1 MKKALLFCGFIVC
14 YVTTFAQKKDSLK
27 TPNSISPNANHQ
39 SITNITPP
47 NPDAAALGKYGD
59 TPVSLYTGT
68 PSINIPLY
76 QINRAVSVPIGLSY
90 HASGVRVDE
99 ISSMVGLNWVLNVG
113 GVITCT
119 VHGIPD
125 NLTGGLQTVDGRTKF
140 NQYRQNLMT
149 YTESQAYEDGVMI
162 GAYDTEPDEYFYNFL
177 GRTGKLV
184 FDATG
189 NIFLLN
195 HKKLVVTKNTA
206 GFTITDE
213 LGTKYYFTEK
223 ETTKPTTYCF
233 DKNISYTAESAW
245 YISSIQPLN
254 GRSINFTYFSRDN
267 ITYTQGVN
275 QTNRYY
281 VTIDQNCTDDIQTP
295 CKSVYRASIKQIQQ
309 ISFDLGT
316 VDFTYES
323 RADLGFGWYR
333 LKAFEVRNLSNL
345 LIKKFSFVYAYNNV
359 SLGSQPDRYILQEVN
374 DVTDSSIPAI
384 SHKME
389 YYHFDDLPPRNSV
402 SQDHWGFYN
411 NNTASTL
418 IPQIPLSRVGFT
430 WADREPDSERSKYG
444 ILTKITYPTGGSTI
458 FGYELHDF
466 GYLKTIEGT
475 NLVEIIGGVRIKAI
489 TNIDG
494 TNPNQ
499 VHKYEYRMSDNPSRS
514 SGCLIAKPVYHYDYS
529 EQKLIQLEPIEPP
542 IVVNC
547 SFLVASSSS
556 QAYLGSTQGSHVGY
570 EEVTEFLEEST
581 ALNGKTWNKFS
592 SYRDFPDYGYIDVFP
607 FPSTTSYDG
616 ARGQAKE
623 SKTYRYDNGNFIV
636 VKKMANIYDF
646 IELSEVQGIK
656 IMKSFLKYYVGGAML
671 SHTVSK
677 EDFAYKKLWT
687 PLLESHEYSYDD
699 NGNNEL
705 HNQEINQYSSLHLQ
719 LKESQ
724 KQRSVSNEIDIE
736 RYTYPLDYSV
746 PSGVLDAS
754 TQAIKD
760 MQDKNV
766 VEKVIETQSIVKEN
780 GIEKLQNTT
789 LNTYNPSTATL
800 KEVYSFA
807 SPTGETTWTNSGIQG
822 GNFQKDIHYEQD
834 VSFDLYDTYGNLQQ
848 LTPKSGVVESYVW
861 GYDSK
866 LPILKTIGVPYSTL
880 ITYNPNASLL
890 TSDNDISSFGQI
902 IRTISNQVQT
912 FIHQPLQ
919 GLKYHF
925 DPSGIQT
932 SFVFDGSNRLK
943 LINDHEAN
951 ITDKFG
957 YFYSSGVPST
967 CTTPPPPTISISSST
982 LCDVT
987 LSASGCSG
995 TVNWSNGSVNNNI
1008 TGSSKTTQTFTAT
1021 CVDGLCVSSASNSLT
1036 IPTLPSGWSSG
1047 DIGSA
1052 NGCTQNISGN
1062 STLQGSGSV
1071 GGTDDIFH
1079 WIYKYM
1085 TGDFTMIAKIANLPA
1100 VADMRSGIMIRSN
1113 TNSNAQFYT
1122 LIQDGNANVGQLK
1135 RDSNGGTGGLYS
1147 YAPSA
1152 VNQTWIKVVKTG
1164 TSIKAYYSTDSNPEA
1179 NNQWVENFNLTGTS
1193 PTTLDFGTNYL
1204 IGLVTYG
1211 AVNQTT
1217 FTNITINGNA
1227 F

>member
-14 YVTTFAQKKDSLK
+14 YVTTFAQKKDSIK
-27 TPNSISPNANHQ
+27 IINSLSPSATHQ

-59 TPVSLYTGT
+59 TPVSLYIGT
-68 PSINIPLY
+68 PNINIPLF
-76 QINRAVSVPIGLSY
+76 QINRAVSIPIDLSY

-99 ISSMVGLNWVLNVG
+99 IPSMVGLNWVLNVG

-119 VHGIPD
+119 VHGTPD
-125 NLTGGLQTVDGRTKF
+125 NLTGGLQTTDGRTKF
-140 NQYRQNLMT
+140 NQYRQNLMNATDRQT
-149 YTESQAYEDGVMI
+149 YEIGVMN

-177 GRTGKLV
+177 GRAGKLV
-184 FDATG
+184 FDASG

-213 LGTKYYFTEK
+213 VGTKYYFTEK

-233 DKNISYTAESAW
+233 DKNINYTAESAW

-275 QTNRYY
+275 QTNRYFI
-281 VTIDQNCTDDIQTP
+281 TADQNCTDDIQTP
-295 CKSVYRASIKQIQQ
+295 CKSVYRASVKQIQQ

-345 LIKKFSFVYAYNNV
+345 LIKKFSFVYAYNSV
-359 SLGSQPDRYILQEVN
+359 PLGTQPDRYILQEVN
-374 DVTDSSIPAI
+374 DVTDSNIPAI

-389 YYHFDDLPPRNSV
+389 YYHFDDLPPRNANA
-402 SQDHWGFYN
+402 QDHWGFYN

-430 WADREPDSERSKYG
+430 WADREPDAEKSKYG
-444 ILTKITYPTGGSTI
+444 MLTKITYPTGGSTI
-458 FGYELHDF
+458 FGYESHDF
-466 GYLKTIEGT
+466 GYLKTIEGN
-475 NLVEIIGGVRIKAI
+475 NLAETTGGVRIKTI

-499 VHKYEYRMSDNPSRS
+499 IHKYEYRMGDNTLRS
-514 SGCLIAKPVYHYDYS
+514 SGCLLAKPVYYYDYS
-529 EQKLIQLEPIEPP
+529 ETKYIGNNDGYITA
-542 IVVNC
+542 NC

-570 EEVTEFLEEST
+570 EEVTEYLEEGT
-581 ALNGKTWNKFS
+581 ALNGKTTHKFS
-592 SYRDFPDYGYIDVFP
+592 SYRDFPDYGNTDIFP
-607 FPSTTSYDG
+607 FPSATSYDE
-616 ARGQAKE
+616 ARGQLKQ
-623 SKTYRYDNGNFIV
+623 KKVYRYDNGNFIV
-636 VKKMANIYDF
+636 VQKNENIYGF
-646 IELSEVQGIK
+646 TELSEVLGMK
-656 IMKSFLKYYVGGAML
+656 MMKSFMEYYVNGGML
-671 SHTVSK
+671 YHTVVT

-687 PLLESHEYSYDD
+687 PLLETHEYSYDD

-724 KQRSVSNEIDIE
+724 KQRSVSNQIDIE

-746 PSGVLDAS
+746 PSGVVDAP

-766 VEKVIETQSIVKEN
+766 VQKIIETQSIVKEN
-780 GIEKLQNTT
+780 GVEKLQNAS
-789 LNTYNPSTATL
+789 LNTYNSSTATL
-800 KEVYSFA
+800 KEVYSFV
-807 SPTGETTWTNSGIQG
+807 SPTGETTWTNSNIQG
-822 GNFQKDIHYEQD
+822 GNFQKDSHYEQD

-866 LPILKTIGVPYSTL
+866 LPILKVIGVPYSTL
-880 ITYNPNASLL
+880 ITYNPNVSLL
-890 TSDNDISSFGQI
+890 TSDNDISNFGQL
-902 IRTISNQVQT
+902 IRTISTQVQT

-932 SFVFDGSNRLK
+932 SFVFDDSNRLK

-967 CTTPPPPTISISSST
+967 CTTPPPPTVSISNTT

-987 LSASGCSG
+987 LSASSCTG
-995 TVNWSNGSVNNNI
+995 TVTWSNGSVNNNI
-1008 TGSSKTTQTFTAT
+1008 TISSKTTQTFTAT
-1021 CVDGLCVSSASNSLT
+1021 CADGSCISSASNSLT
-1036 IPTLPSGWSSG
+1036 IPILPSGWTSG

-1052 NGCTQNISGN
+1052 AGCTQNSSGVL
-1062 STLQGSGSV
+1062 TLQGSGSV

-1079 WIYKYM
+1079 WIYKSM
-1085 TGDFTMIAKIANLPA
+1085 SGDFTMIAKINNLPA
-1100 VADMRSGIMIRSN
+1100 VNGQRSGIMIRSN
-1113 TNSNAQFYT
+1113 TDSNAQFYT

-1152 VNQTWIKVVKTG
+1152 VNQTWIKIVKTG
-1164 TSIKAYYSTDSNPEA
+1164 TSIKAYHSTDSNPEV
-1179 NNQWVENFNLTGTS
+1179 NNQWDENFNLTGTS

-1211 AVNQTT
+1211 TVNQTT